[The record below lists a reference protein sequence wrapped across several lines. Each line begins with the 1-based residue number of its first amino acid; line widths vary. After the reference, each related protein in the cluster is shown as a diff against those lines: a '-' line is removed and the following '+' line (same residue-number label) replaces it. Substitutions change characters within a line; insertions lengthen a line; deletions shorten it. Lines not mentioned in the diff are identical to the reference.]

1 VCGRVDELEFVELG
15 FVEVGFVELG
25 FVVPGVVELGLFG
38 FGFVEVGLGELFAGS
53 RVFNRFAASPTNSPL
68 GYFFKY
74 SLKSSGFVLSLIEF
88 QKIISAAVAL
98 SLDFAGR
105 LVFEFFAGALFVVV
119 VFLGVGVGFAMT
131 SPPLPCGV
139 PAEAFGFNEGII
151 RSSTAA
157 SELRRVTR
165 RILNLKQSVFIAG
178 LTLLPITCY

>member
-1 VCGRVDELEFVELG
+1 VRVRGRLEELEFV
-15 FVEVGFVELG
+15 V
-25 FVVPGVVELGLFG
+25 LGL
-38 FGFVEVGLGELFAGS
+38 VVLGLVELFAAS
-53 RVFNRFAASPTNSPL
+53 RVFRRFAASPANSPS

-105 LVFEFFAGALFVVV
+105 LVFELFAGALFVVV

-139 PAEAFGFNEGII
+139 PAEAFGFNAGII
-151 RSSTAA
+151 RSSTVA

-165 RILNLKQSVFIAG
+165 RILILKQSVFIAR
-178 LTLLPITCY
+178 LTPLPITCY

>member
-1 VCGRVDELEFVELG
+1 MAVEG
-15 FVEVGFVELG
+15 FVLVGPAGLL
-25 FVVPGVVELGLFG
+25 VVFG
-38 FGFVEVGLGELFAGS
+38 GCADGS
-53 RVFNRFAASPTNSPL
+53 KVFNLFFASPTNSPL

-74 SLKSSGFVLSLIEF
+74 SLKSSGFALSLIEF
-88 QKIISAAVAL
+88 QKINSAAVAL
-98 SLDFAGR
+98 SLVVFAGR
-105 LVFEFFAGALFVVV
+105 LAFELLVVLAGGFFFVI

-131 SPPLPCGV
+131 SPPLPCG
-139 PAEAFGFNEGII
+139 AEAFGFNEGII

>member
-1 VCGRVDELEFVELG
+1 VRVCGRVDELEFVELG
-15 FVEVGFVELG
+15 FVEVG

-88 QKIISAAVAL
+88 QKISSAAVAL
-98 SLDFAGR
+98 SLGDFAGLLIR
-105 LVFEFFAGALFVVV
+105 EFPAGVFFFAV
-119 VFLGVGVGFAMT
+119 VFFGVGVGFAMT

-151 RSSTAA
+151 KSSTAA
-157 SELRRVTR
+157 SENKRVSR
-165 RILNLKQSVFIAG
+165 RILNLKQSVFIAR
-178 LTLLPITCY
+178 LTVLPITCY